1 VSEPI
6 RKLAAIVFTDIVGFT
21 ELTAEDQSK
30 ASALFRQQRELLG
43 PMVEFHIGSWI
54 KNMGD
59 VIL

>member
-1 VSEPI
+1 MTEST

-21 ELTAEDQSK
+21 KLTAEDQSK
-30 ASALFRQQRELLG
+30 ASALLRQQGELLK
-43 PMVEFHIGSWI
+43 PLVESHGGLWI